1 MRACVCIGILLIIHK
16 HTLCVCVCVFIY
28 ISVLNIHWKDWCWS
42 WNLQY
47 CGHLMR
53 RTDSLIKTL
62 KLGKV
67 DGWRKW
73 GWQRISQQGSPLL
86 VFNKSCVHEQEGV
99 GRLSKFSTNPAS
111 RILLLFEYKCLY
123 FLIAQLVKKL
133 PAMQEALFDSFPGS
147 GRSAGEGIGY
157 PLQYSGLENSMDCI
171 VHGFAKSWTRLN
183 DFHFHMLWSEVKW
196 SRSIVSDSLRPHGL

>member
-1 MRACVCIGILLIIHK
+1 MCVCVSLCVCIY
-16 HTLCVCVCVFIY
+16 IY
-28 ISVLNIHWKDWCWS
+28 ISPEYSLEGLMLK
-42 WNLQY
+42 LMFQY
-47 CGHLMR
+47 YGHLMR
-53 RTDSLIKTL
+53 RTDSLKKTL

-67 DGWRKW
+67 DGRRKW
-73 GWQRISQQGSPLL
+73 GWPRMSQQGSPLL

-99 GRLSKFSTNPAS
+99 GRLSKFGTNPAS
-111 RILLLFEYKCLY
+111 RILLFFEYKCLY

-157 PLQYSGLENSMDCI
+157 PLQYSGLENSVDCI

-196 SRSIVSDSLRPHGL
+196 SRSIVSDSWPHGL